1 MYKVLSDQPASHFEE
16 AYQPHQVL
24 NSEFTKFKENKQP
37 KTSATKILLK
47 MFLNVRYGLL
57 GVLSWCTKDVS

>member
-16 AYQPHQVL
+16 AYYRHQVL

-37 KTSATKILLK
+37 KTTTKILLK
-47 MFLNVRYGLL
+47 MF
-57 GVLSWCTKDVS
+57 

>member
-16 AYQPHQVL
+16 AYYPHQVL

-37 KTSATKILLK
+37 LLLK
-47 MFLNVRYGLL
+47 FYLK
-57 GVLSWCTKDVS
+57 CF